1 MKIVAQKENE
11 KEAEI
16 LEKYSPVYTRFCTN
30 CGSPLE
36 YDSVFCS
43 ECGNKIEEFDEEIAK
58 NQKISPDRMASILET
73 AKIKEGNCDTIYK
86 GSEFLKKNPQKV
98 PFSPGYYVYKG
109 KNMTQYLSIDDIQ
122 GTIVKATVRTNFDNL
137 SYAAEFYEGS
147 FSDNKLNLHIITS
160 DLHPIPGFSIM
171 LSENFTG
178 TVTENTISG
187 RFTGEFSNFVVFS
200 KC

>member
-58 NQKISPDRMASILET
+58 NQKISGNFQRNSDDD
-73 AKIKEGNCDTIYK
+73 KEVKRLVD
-86 GSEFLKKNPQKV
+86 SEFDDIDKFREAIKNDRRVILKNEKQK
-98 PFSPGYYVYKG
+98 KG
-109 KNMTQYLSIDDIQ
+109 K
-122 GTIVKATVRTNFDNL
+122 KR
-137 SYAAEFYEGS
+137 
-147 FSDNKLNLHIITS
+147 K
-160 DLHPIPGFSIM
+160 
-171 LSENFTG
+171 
-178 TVTENTISG
+178 
-187 RFTGEFSNFVVFS
+187 
-200 KC
+200 